1 MIDIIINRF
10 VILDKN
16 ATGGGSQSL
25 TFIDHRGFV
34 KKVVGST
41 SSNTLT
47 ISNGNTTNLKT
58 DMIVIGTDVA
68 QYTGITT
75 TGSSTQV
82 NIFPSQG
89 LGNRSFYFYQGK
101 GLINDSLLQF
111 CQPSIAR
118 CLLVDGAVNSG
129 NTVITVTSIPT
140 GTNGWQVRGFQFAD
154 DTTITINTPGTNQ
167 ITLSKPTINDLVD
180 GEKISI
186 APASNGDRTLCC
198 PPVDTSPPFTPTE
211 DGLET
216 TTNFPNLKID
226 SGDVKFDSLTV
237 ASNITIGDYTAGDT
251 SSKYLDLNTPAGN
264 YKILCV

>member
-1 MIDIIINRF
+1 
-10 VILDKN
+10 
-16 ATGGGSQSL
+16 
-25 TFIDHRGFV
+25 
-34 KKVVGST
+34 
-41 SSNTLT
+41 
-47 ISNGNTTNLKT
+47 
-58 DMIVIGTDVA
+58 MIVIANGIE

-75 TGSSTQV
+75 TGSTDTV
-82 NIFPSQG
+82 NISPSQG
-89 LGNRSFYFYQGK
+89 IGNNSFYFYQGK

-118 CLLVDGAVNSG
+118 CLLVDGAVTSG
-129 NTVITVTSIPT
+129 NTVINVTSIPS
-140 GTNGWQVRGFQFAD
+140 GTNGWTVRGFQFDD
-154 DTTITINTPGTNQ
+154 DTTISINTPGTNQ

-216 TTNFPNLKID
+216 TSSFPNLKID
-226 SGDVKFDSLTV
+226 SGDVKFDALTV
-237 ASNITIGDYTAGDT
+237 TSSITIDDYTAGDT
-251 SSKYLDLNTPAGN
+251 SSKYLDLDANGVG

>member
-1 MIDIIINRF
+1 
-10 VILDKN
+10 
-16 ATGGGSQSL
+16 
-25 TFIDHRGFV
+25 
-34 KKVVGST
+34 
-41 SSNTLT
+41 
-47 ISNGNTTNLKT
+47 
-58 DMIVIGTDVA
+58 MIVIANGIA

-89 LGNRSFYFYQGK
+89 IGNNSFYFYQGK
-101 GLINDSLLQF
+101 GLVNDSLLQF

-118 CLLVDGAVNSG
+118 CLLVDGAVNAG
-129 NTVITVTSIPT
+129 NTVITVTSIPS
-140 GTNGWQVRGFQFAD
+140 GTNGWTIRGFQFAD
-154 DTTITINTPGTNQ
+154 DTTITINTPTTNQ

-186 APASNGDRTLCC
+186 APAINGDRTLCC

-216 TTNFPNLKID
+216 TTSFPNLKID
-226 SGDVKFDSLTV
+226 SGDVKFDALTV
-237 ASNITIGDYTAGDT
+237 TSSSITIDDYTSGDT